1 MAASHLAPEGVR
13 LSRRR
18 ERSGAL
24 SWGSSRPLVDV
35 SGASR
40 LERAGCGRLGLRWKP
55 RASCCVNRGPGGW
68 RRLQERGARCSGL
81 PARAPGPERRGRVL
95 LFGLGVW
102 RPFPQRE
109 KGYFLTPP
117 FQPPFQ
123 GRVTQCPA
131 PFLSSLGHRG
141 DNPKKAH
148 HNRAVSKAPS
158 LGIRWW
164 GSRCLD
170 GG

>member
-1 MAASHLAPEGVR
+1 MRAAGFVVEAEG
-13 LSRRR
+13 
-18 ERSGAL
+18 E
-24 SWGSSRPLVDV
+24 
-35 SGASR
+35 
-40 LERAGCGRLGLRWKP
+40 
-55 RASCCVNRGPGGW
+55 ASCCEPGSG
-68 RRLQERGARCSGL
+68 RLA
-81 PARAPGPERRGRVL
+81 AAPGAWGAVL
-95 LFGLGVW
+95 GAARLSTGSG
-102 RPFPQRE
+102 E
-109 KGYFLTPP
+109 AGKGAAFWVRSLEAFSQGKKSYFLT
-117 FQPPFQ
+117 PPFQ

-164 GSRCLD
+164 GSCPLD